1 MEAPVSSPLVGKAG
15 FTNTRVQ
22 LEQKHFPQ
30 GVTPDLIQLL
40 DDVEELLVKAYQVG
54 CQTAEKLV
62 PQAWSNQSAFGY
74 AILAAERVCFPTE
87 QINRLVRSMHNR
99 FDMIT
104 LEEAAEAY
112 RKSSY

>member
-1 MEAPVSSPLVGKAG
+1 MESNGTSPQVGKTA

-22 LEQKHFPQ
+22 LEQKHFSQ
-30 GVTPDLIQLL
+30 GVTPDTIRLL

-54 CQTAEKLV
+54 CQTAERLL

-74 AILAAERVCFPTE
+74 AILSAERAGLPTE
-87 QINRLVRSMHNR
+87 QINSLVRSMHNR
-99 FDMIT
+99 FDRIT

>member
-1 MEAPVSSPLVGKAG
+1 MVSIGTSPQVGMTS

-30 GVTPDLIQLL
+30 GVTSEEIRLL

-54 CQTAEKLV
+54 CQTAQRMAL
-62 PQAWSNQSAFGY
+62 QTWSNQSAFGY
-74 AILAAERVCFPTE
+74 AILAAERAGFDTGN
-87 QINRLVRSMHNR
+87 INRLVRSMHNR
-99 FDMIT
+99 FNMIT
-104 LEEAAEAY
+104 LDEAAEAY

>member
-1 MEAPVSSPLVGKAG
+1 MELPLTSPCMGTAVFTKA
-15 FTNTRVQ
+15 RHHM
-22 LEQKHFPQ
+22 EQRHFPQ
-30 GVTPDLIQLL
+30 GVTPDMIKLL
-40 DDVEELLVKAYQVG
+40 DQVEELLAKAYQSG
-54 CQTAEKLV
+54 YQTAEKLA

-74 AILAAERVCFPTE
+74 AILAAERAGIPSD

-112 RKSSY
+112 RNSTY